1 MSSEKYVKA
10 RGGPN
15 NITIYYT
22 ADNRLMIRSG
32 GKWTW
37 RNNNP
42 GNMEH
47 GNYSKNNGCIGYSGG
62 FAVFPTLEQ
71 GEIALKDL
79 LKNGYKN
86 ASLQYT
92 IKCFAPPKE
101 NNTAKYLKFILS
113 KIGIKN
119 PKTMM
124 RDLNGKQFEDLVK
137 AIKQFEGW
145 EVGHTNLPLRIT
157 KVLKDPKK
165 KIIVAYYVEKMG
177 WIEKAQ
183 AIALSKNYKIDG
195 VIAASRTGSLY
206 IRTRHDVKITNNLGV
221 LG

>member
-1 MSSEKYVKA
+1 MSSDKYIKA

-22 ADNRLMIRSG
+22 SDNRLMIRSG

-42 GNMEH
+42 GNM
-47 GNYSKNNGCIGYSGG
+47 GAGTYSTKNGCIGYSGG
-62 FAVFPTLEQ
+62 HAVFPTLEQ
-71 GEIALKDL
+71 GEIAFRDL
-79 LKNGYKN
+79 LRNGYKN
-86 ASLQYT
+86 ASLKYT
-92 IKCFAPPKE
+92 IKRFAPPKE

-113 KIGIKN
+113 KTGIKN

-124 RDLNGKQFEDLVK
+124 RDLNEKQFEDLVK

-157 KVLKDPKK
+157 RVLKDPKS
-165 KIIVAYYVEKMG
+165 KIVIAYYVEKMG
-177 WIEKAQ
+177 WLEKSQ
-183 AIALSKNYKIDG
+183 AIALSKSYKIDG
-195 VIAASRTGSLY
+195 VVAESRSGSLY